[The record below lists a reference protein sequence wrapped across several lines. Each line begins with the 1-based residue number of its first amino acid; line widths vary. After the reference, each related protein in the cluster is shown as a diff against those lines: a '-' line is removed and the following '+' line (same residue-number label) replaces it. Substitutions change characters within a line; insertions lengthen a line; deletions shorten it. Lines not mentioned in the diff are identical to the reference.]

1 MKNKCS
7 VLAVANQKGGCS
19 KSTTVTSLA
28 SAFANLG
35 RRVLVVDFDFQGN
48 SSDWFGMKEKAI
60 AEGRTVTTAVQKG
73 LSIADVRMPTKNE
86 RIDIICA
93 DFSLNWEVRKLNG
106 TSRQF
111 QLLKK
116 ILDCPEADEYNIIL
130 IDSNPAID
138 PLFESI
144 MGYADYF
151 LVPVFAEKHPYSGLE
166 YLTKA
171 VDQIKEDVNPM
182 LHFLGLVITKYN
194 KKNSTHRKF
203 EKKLRELQGVTNVPV
218 LESVIPTSE
227 AVTGA
232 SARQQTLLEYDSSL
246 PVSQAYMQLA
256 EELLPMLK
264 GRRTGRPKKQP
275 VISRASKSSFDQVF
289 DEASF

>member
-7 VLAVANQKGGCS
+7 ILAIANQKGGCS
-19 KSTTVTSLA
+19 KTTTVVSLA
-28 SAFANLG
+28 SAFSRRG
-35 RRVLVVDFDFQGN
+35 KRVLVVDFDFQGN
-48 SSDWFGMKEKAI
+48 SSDWMGQKEKALI
-60 AEGRTVTTAVQKG
+60 EGRTVTTAIKNG
-73 LSIADVRMPTKNE
+73 LSIADVRMSTRDDN
-86 RIDIICA
+86 IDIICS

-116 ILDCPEADEYNIIL
+116 ILDCNEADEYNIIL

-144 MGYADYF
+144 MSYADYF

-171 VDQIKEDVNPM
+171 VEVIKEDVNPM

-194 KKNSTHRKF
+194 KKNATHKKF
-203 EKKLRELQGVTNVPV
+203 EKKLRQLESATNVPV
-218 LESVIPTSE
+218 LKSVIPASE
-227 AVTGA
+227 AVAGA
-232 SARQQTLLEYDSSL
+232 SARQQTLIEYDLTL
-246 PVSQAYMQLA
+246 PVSTAYMNLA
-256 EELLPMLK
+256 DELIPMLK
-264 GRRTGRPKKQP
+264 GRRTGRPKKTP

-289 DEASF
+289 EEASF

>member
-7 VLAVANQKGGCS
+7 ILAVANQKGGCS

-28 SAFANLG
+28 SAFARLG
-35 RRVLVVDFDFQGN
+35 KKVLVVDFDFQGN
-48 SSDWFGMKEKAI
+48 SSDWLGMKDKAV

-73 LSIADVRMPTKNE
+73 LSIADVRMHTKDEN
-86 RIDIICA
+86 IDIICS

-116 ILDCPEADEYNIIL
+116 ILDCPESEDYHVIL

-171 VDQIKEDVNPM
+171 VEQIKEDVNPM

-194 KKNSTHRKF
+194 KKNATHKKF
-203 EKKLRELQGVTNVPV
+203 EKKLRELQSVTHVPV
-218 LESVIPTSE
+218 LDTLIPTSE
-227 AVTGA
+227 AVAGA
-232 SARQQTLLEYDSSL
+232 SARQQTLIEYDASL
-246 PVSQAYMQLA
+246 PVSQAYMALA

-264 GRRTGRPKKQP
+264 GRRTGRPKKQA
-275 VISRASKSSFDQVF
+275 VISRASKTSFDQAF
-289 DEASF
+289 EEASF

>member
-7 VLAVANQKGGCS
+7 VLAIANQKGGCS
-19 KSTTVTSLA
+19 KTTTVVTLA
-28 SAFANLG
+28 SAFSKLG
-35 RRVLVVDFDFQGN
+35 KRVLIVDFDFQGN
-48 SSDWFGMKEKAI
+48 SSDWMGLKEKALI
-60 AEGRTVTTAVQKG
+60 EGRTVTSAIKNN
-73 LSIADVRMPTKNE
+73 LSIADVRMSTKDEN
-86 RIDIICA
+86 IDIICS

-116 ILDCPEADEYNIIL
+116 ILDCNEADEYNII
-130 IDSNPAID
+130 IVDSNPAID

-171 VDQIKEDVNPM
+171 VEVIKEDVNPM

-194 KKNSTHRKF
+194 KKNATHRKF
-203 EKKLRELQGVTNVPV
+203 EKKLRQLESSTNVPV
-218 LESVIPTSE
+218 LKNVIPASE
-227 AVTGA
+227 AVAGA
-232 SARQQTLLEYDSSL
+232 SARQQSLIEYDISL
-246 PVSQAYMQLA
+246 PVSAAYMNLA
-256 EELLPMLK
+256 EELLPKLK
-264 GRRTGRPKKQP
+264 GRRTGRPKKTP
-275 VISRASKSSFDQVF
+275 VISRASKTSFDQVF

>member
-7 VLAVANQKGGCS
+7 ILAIANQKGGCS
-19 KSTTVTSLA
+19 KTTTVISLA
-28 SAFANLG
+28 SAFSKLNK
-35 RRVLVVDFDFQGN
+35 RVLIVDFDFQGN
-48 SSDWFGMKEKAI
+48 SSDWMGLKEKALI
-60 AEGRTVTTAVQKG
+60 EGRTVTAAIQNN
-73 LSIADVRMPTKNE
+73 LSIADVRMPTKDEN
-86 RIDIICA
+86 IDIICS

-116 ILDCPEADEYNIIL
+116 ILDCNEADEYNIII

-171 VDQIKEDVNPM
+171 VEVIKEDVNPM

-194 KKNSTHRKF
+194 KKNATHRKF
-203 EKKLRELQGVTNVPV
+203 EKKLRQLESPTNVPV
-218 LESVIPTSE
+218 LKNVIPASE
-227 AVTGA
+227 AVAGA
-232 SARQQTLLEYDSSL
+232 SARQQTLIDYDISL
-246 PVSQAYMQLA
+246 PVSAAYMSLS
-256 EELLPMLK
+256 EELLPKLK
-264 GRRTGRPKKQP
+264 GRRTGRPKKTP
-275 VISRASKSSFDQVF
+275 VISRASKSSFDQAF
-289 DEASF
+289 EEASF